1 MWPGGIGG
9 NGRRQGRK
17 HGTVLLHQLHTCNN
31 RPCVMDMIMYIVC
44 GIDLIHLQVEYRY
57 HMTLKGD

>member
-1 MWPGGIGG
+1 
-9 NGRRQGRK
+9 
-17 HGTVLLHQLHTCNN
+17 
-31 RPCVMDMIMYIVC
+31 MDMIMYIVC